1 MGDLYDNVS
10 ESRTA
15 LEKLAAKIPGVGG
28 YLERE
33 KRRHTDKIVRESIG
47 NSFQEQLERLSEIQV
62 TLVNE
67 GAIEY
72 VDDVERAVVKLRMFI
87 DSVTTASYGYSGFFD
102 TVKVNEEEL
111 EKIYEY
117 DLAMLDG
124 VDKLSS
130 AIDNLNI
137 SIGGDGV
144 AAAIRHVVTIAQEGV
159 TAFDH
164 RKDVLTGL

>member
-1 MGDLYDNVS
+1 MADLYDNVS

-33 KRRHTDKIVRESIG
+33 KRRQTDKVIRESIG
-47 NSFQEQLERLSEIQV
+47 NRYQEQLERLSEIQV

-87 DSVTTASYGYSGFFD
+87 DSVTTAAYGYSGFFD
-102 TVKVNEEEL
+102 TVKVNEGEL
-111 EKIYEY
+111 EKLYEY
-117 DLAMLDG
+117 DLAMLNG
-124 VDKLSS
+124 VEKLSS

-137 SIGGDGV
+137 SIGGEGV
-144 AAAIRHVVTIAQEGV
+144 AAAVRHVVTTAQEGV
-159 TAFDH
+159 TAFEH